1 MGKLIVVT
9 VSAACLGVAE
19 RPAAFEIRG
28 EILPH
33 AAAAVSL
40 HAVAN
45 PFATSTLAGRDGRFR
60 FRKVEAG
67 AYTISVSPPP
77 RGETR
82 VTLHVG
88 PGTADGK
95 GRVMIR
101 VDTQGEALHRE
112 QGTIISAREWRI
124 PARARHEYEEAS
136 RQIEGLNRIV

>member
-45 PFATSTLAGRDGRFR
+45 PFATSTLAGLDGWFP
-60 FRKVEAG
+60 FPEVGAG
-67 AYTISVSPPP
+67 AYTVSGSVPQ
-77 RGETR
+77 RGEAR
-82 VTLHVG
+82 MTLNVG
-88 PGTADGK
+88 PGTADTK
-95 GRVMIR
+95 QCVVIR
-101 VDTQGEALHRE
+101 VDTQGAALHRE
-112 QGTIISAREWRI
+112 PGVTISARAWQI
-124 PARARHEYEEAS
+124 PA
-136 RQIEGLNRIV
+136 